1 MGHPELCKHPIQRVP
16 KKCMFFSGKSLKF
29 AIHVRIKCFFS
40 HLKTIPRSKLPDQ
53 TRGLPISITKTTWGL
68 VGTCGTK
75 HACILRNEFLMY
87 RDFTITICLE
97 PTQRLVIA
105 GAFVRAFW
113 KLELFTFAP
122 DILTL
127 IKMMYAHIS
136 RKGHHILI
144 SYTIENTFNWRR

>member
-40 HLKTIPRSKLPDQ
+40 PLQNDPEVQTARFFLQTNFIKLEFCHHKKQ
-53 TRGLPISITKTTWGL
+53 QGL
-68 VGTCGTK
+68 VGTGGTK

-105 GAFVRAFW
+105 GAFVWSVFGSW
-113 KLELFTFAP
+113 NCSP
-122 DILTL
+122 
-127 IKMMYAHIS
+127 S
-136 RKGHHILI
+136 RQT
-144 SYTIENTFNWRR
+144 S

>member
-1 MGHPELCKHPIQRVP
+1 MQTSDP
-16 KKCMFFSGKSLKF
+16 KGTQKMHVFFRGNPSNLPYMFASSVVFSIKKRSRGPNCPFFSSNQF
-29 AIHVRIKCFFS
+29 H
-40 HLKTIPRSKLPDQ
+40 Q
-53 TRGLPISITKTTWGL
+53 TRVLPICL
-68 VGTCGTK
+68 VGTRGTK

-113 KLELFTFAP
+113 KLELFTFAS